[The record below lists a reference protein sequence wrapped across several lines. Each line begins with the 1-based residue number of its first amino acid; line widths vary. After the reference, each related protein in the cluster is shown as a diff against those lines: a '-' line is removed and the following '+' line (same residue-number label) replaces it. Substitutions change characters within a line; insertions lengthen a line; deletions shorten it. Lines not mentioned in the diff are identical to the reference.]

1 VIIGRDAILKPI
13 LRKRELPVPEWGGA
27 VIVRELSLAEA
38 AELGRLRMDVRDD
51 QMKAA
56 ALTVK
61 FGWIDERGNQVMHPD
76 DDIALLMQQSIAVL
90 TRIATAIADLSGMV
104 ASPDLLETAEKN

>member
-1 VIIGRDAILKPI
+1 MILGRDAILKPI
-13 LRKRELPVPEWGGA
+13 LRKREIAVPEWGGQ

-38 AELGRLRMDVRDD
+38 ADLSKLRMDVRDD

-61 FGWIDERGNQVMHPD
+61 FGWIDAEGNQVMQPD
-76 DDIALLMQQSIAVL
+76 DDISLLMQQSIAVL
-90 TRIATAIADLSGMV
+90 TRIATTIADLSGMT
-104 ASPDLLETAEKN
+104 ASVDLLDETEKN